1 MKTKILTFAFVF
13 AFTFGMA
20 QQTWEMDKSHT
31 NIEFNVTHLVIS
43 EVNGNFREFDGWVRS
58 NSDDFE
64 GAEVEFTAQVGSIH
78 TDNEKRDNHLK
89 SDDFFNAETYP
100 ELKFSGILVKENGK
114 YQLKGEMTIRDITN
128 PVVFDVKYNGKI
140 TDPWGNEKAG
150 FKIMGNINR
159 FDYGLKW
166 STMME
171 AGGAVVGEDVDIVCN
186 VELQKKV

>member
-20 QQTWEMDKSHT
+20 QQTWELDKSHT
-31 NIEFNVTHLVIS
+31 NIEFNVSHLVIS

-64 GAEVEFTAQVGSIH
+64 GAEIEFTAQVGSIY
-78 TDNEKRDNHLK
+78 TDNEQRDNHLK
-89 SDDFFNAETYP
+89 SDDFFNAEAHP

-114 YQLKGEMTIRDITN
+114 YQLKGEMTIRNITN

-166 STMME
+166 NTMME
-171 AGGAVVGEDVDIVCN
+171 AGGAVVGEDVDIICN

>member
-1 MKTKILTFAFVF
+1 MRTKILTLAFVF

-20 QQTWEMDKSHT
+20 QQTWELDKSHT

-78 TDNEKRDNHLK
+78 TDNEMRDNHLK
-89 SDDFFNAETYP
+89 SDDFFNADTYP
-100 ELKFSGILVKENGK
+100 ELKFSGTLVKENGE

-128 PVVFDVKYNGKI
+128 PIVFDVRYNGKI

-150 FKIMGNINR
+150 FKIMGKIDR
-159 FDYGLKW
+159 FDYGLNW
-166 STMME
+166 NTMME
-171 AGGAVVGEDVDIVCN
+171 AGGAVVGEKVDILCN
-186 VELQKKV
+186 VELQKKA